1 MNQFS
6 KSVLLSLSVLSILS
20 CSNNDNCTKEI
31 TIAGVTVHSPSG
43 SSYNPPYKLVV
54 PCDYVITPIEE
65 QAKLKD
71 FSYEVL
77 QFTFTPDTGK
87 NTARLEYKIKINNLS
102 NQAVKGFPL
111 LTTDADGVVVTGGY
125 RTNTC
130 EELEPKSSCII
141 TYDKEFALNLNV
153 GFTKSVKLVKVEY
166 FLNK

>member
-1 MNQFS
+1 MNQFT
-6 KSVLLSLSVLSILS
+6 KSTLITFSFLSILS

-31 TIAGVTVHSPSG
+31 TIAGVTIQTPTG
-43 SSYNPPYKLVV
+43 SSYRPPYQLVV

-65 QAKLKD
+65 QATLKD

-102 NQAVKGFPL
+102 NQTVKGFPI

-125 RTNTC
+125 RSNTC
-130 EELEPKSSCII
+130 EQLEAKSSCII

>member
-1 MNQFS
+1 MTQFT
-6 KSVLLSLSVLSILS
+6 KSTLITLSFLSIIS

-31 TIAGVTVHSPSG
+31 TIPALTIQTPTG
-43 SSYNPPYKLVV
+43 SSYRPPYQLVV

-65 QAKLKD
+65 QATLKD

-102 NQAVKGFPL
+102 NQTVKGFPI
-111 LTTDADGVVVTGGY
+111 LTSDADGVVVTGGY
-125 RTNTC
+125 RSNTC
-130 EELEPKSSCII
+130 EQLEAKSSCII